1 MNRTQQIQYLI
12 HLLLGEM
19 PAYQEQARAFPQD
32 ELSQRRL
39 LRSLMNVRPPMP
51 LDPSF
56 LAVQDTLLSAERE
69 EKGVVEASALPD
81 RPGHPGIAVWQGD
94 ITRLKADAI
103 VDADN
108 DRLAGV
114 FRSLPPAASTT
125 PSIRRQGFSSG
136 TSATGSWSSNA
147 ARNPPGKRS

>member
-12 HLLLGEM
+12 HVLLNEM
-19 PAYQEQARAFPQD
+19 PAYQEQAMAFPQD

-56 LAVQDTLLSAERE
+56 LAVQDDLLSAERE
-69 EKGVVEASALPD
+69 EKGKPTPSWTQTMTGCL
-81 RPGHPGIAVWQGD
+81 AVSFPA
-94 ITRLKADAI
+94 T
-103 VDADN
+103 
-108 DRLAGV
+108 
-114 FRSLPPAASTT
+114 AASTT
-125 PSIRRQGFSSG
+125 PSTRLQGFSSG
-136 TSATGSWSSNA
+136 TSAAVSWSSRA

>member
-12 HLLLGEM
+12 HVLLNEM

-56 LAVQDTLLSAERE
+56 LAVQDDLLSAERE
-69 EKGVVEASALPD
+69 EKGVVEADTIPD
-81 RPGHPGIAVWQGD
+81 RPGHPGIAIWQGD

-108 DRLAGV
+108 DRLHRQRHPLGGRASAPGRVQPDHGAAG
-114 FRSLPPAASTT
+114 
-125 PSIRRQGFSSG
+125 
-136 TSATGSWSSNA
+136 
-147 ARNPPGKRS
+147 PPGTHRASEVDRWL

>member
-12 HLLLGEM
+12 HVLLKEM

-56 LAVQDTLLSAERE
+56 LAVQDALLSAERE
-69 EKGVVEASALPD
+69 EKGVVEAGGHCRAFQYDPLKRVPP
-81 RPGHPGIAVWQGD
+81 RPAVLD
-94 ITRLKADAI
+94 LSRLEDE
-103 VDADN
+103 D
-108 DRLAGV
+108 
-114 FRSLPPAASTT
+114 FSL
-125 PSIRRQGFSSG
+125 
-136 TSATGSWSSNA
+136 
-147 ARNPPGKRS
+147 